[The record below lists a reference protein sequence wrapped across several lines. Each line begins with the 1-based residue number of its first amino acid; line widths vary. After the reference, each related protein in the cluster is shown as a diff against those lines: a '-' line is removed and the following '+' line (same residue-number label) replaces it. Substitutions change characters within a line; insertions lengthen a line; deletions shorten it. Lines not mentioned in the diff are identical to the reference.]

1 MKGVNKMALETKVM
15 LSLIAD
21 GIGKSKSLKEAYS
34 VVERAAN
41 VEGVNLPSYD
51 DYIAGL
57 EKEKNDGKL

>member
-1 MKGVNKMALETKVM
+1 MALETKVM

-21 GIGKSKSLKEAYS
+21 GIGKSKTLKEAYN

-51 DYIAGL
+51 EYIAGL
-57 EKEKNDGKL
+57 NEDAEKKG